1 MEVVTPKRGISWCH
15 MYDDTL
21 LAIVGKLA
29 QGERGIVLPG
39 ERRTS
44 WHTFMRVVTLTSSG
58 WVESGSVERVGEGDD
73 GSR

>member
-1 MEVVTPKRGISWCH
+1 

-21 LAIVGKLA
+21 RTIVGQLV

-44 WHTFMRVVTLTSSG
+44 WHTFKWVVTLTSAG
-58 WVESGSVERVGEGDD
+58 WVESGSVDRVEQGEGET
-73 GSR
+73 

>member
-21 LAIVGKLA
+21 RNIVGQLV

-44 WHTFMRVVTLTSSG
+44 WHTFKWVVTLTSAG
-58 WVESGSVERVGEGDD
+58 WVESGSVDRVEQGEGET
-73 GSR
+73 